1 MHLPVLET
9 ARLTIRPFTPKDL
22 DAAHHLFVNVG
33 WANADESLEE
43 QLALRRDYLE
53 WNALNHLML
62 ARLMQ
67 PPFGDRAVVWKEK
80 GHENGRQRDGRL
92 VGAVGVVPAWGP
104 FEQLPAFGGVTHGL
118 NTPEMGL
125 MWAVHPAYQQQ
136 GIATEAAHALIQF
149 LFRELRLKRVV
160 ALTGYDNLP
169 SQRVMQKLGMT
180 LERNPQKEPPWFQ
193 VIGILE
199 NPLVFPL

>member
-22 DAAHHLFVNVG
+22 NAAHHLFINVG

-53 WNALNHLML
+53 WSALNHLML

-67 PPFGDRAVVWKEK
+67 PPYGDRAVVWKGK
-80 GHENGRQRDGRL
+80 GHGNGRQSNALIGT
-92 VGAVGVVPAWGP
+92 VGVVPAWGP
-104 FEQLPAFGGVTHGL
+104 FEQLPTFGGMAHGL
-118 NTPEMGL
+118 NSPEMGL
-125 MWAVHPAYQQQ
+125 MWAVDPAYQQQ
-136 GIATEAAHALIQF
+136 GIATEAAQALIQF
-149 LFRELRLKRVV
+149 LFRELRLRRVV
-160 ALTGYDNLP
+160 ALTDYDNLP
-169 SQRVMQKLGMT
+169 SQRVMQKLGMI

-193 VIGILE
+193 VVGILY
-199 NPLVFPL
+199 NSVASS